1 MTNVAGARGVSGK
14 RNRTPH
20 LTRRALAHVSFDA
33 SIRTR
38 GLNGGLHSHGPA
50 VLNGPGLRVRPP
62 PSLLRGLQAPPD
74 SLSPF
79 GGAASFRGSAVK
91 RPLTRS
97 CGLGPSGAAHLGL
110 QTWDVPGAYD
120 GCAGRREG

>member
-38 GLNGGLHSHGPA
+38 GLIGGLHSHGPA

-79 GGAASFRGSAVK
+79 GGAASFQIPVANVVSRLRVCALSSDA
-91 RPLTRS
+91 RLT
-97 CGLGPSGAAHLGL
+97 L
-110 QTWDVPGAYD
+110 QSWDESGAYD
-120 GCAGRREG
+120 G